1 MIKYYKTLGLEK
13 GASKEEI
20 VEAYNRLSKELDPAN
35 NDNLEFFV
43 EEYALVQEAY
53 KKLIGNQ
60 PKEEKRV
67 QSNNFFNDE
76 DTIVSI
82 MKRFRSSNTQ
92 DKFKILTFL
101 EDNKADSRFNQA
113 INMIFKN
120 EKIKSI
126 GEFKLSNSINDN
138 KSKRPNNNNN
148 DTPKP
153 KRSFLK
159 KRYIIIL
166 LLIASVG
173 ITYLLFQ
180 NKANDFELN
189 IPKIE
194 ANEMAMMD
202 VDKNFWTKKLKKD
215 YPRLKSYFKDSGNK
229 EKGNL
234 DFADAIVTKDTLIKL
249 LFFSKQISFKGL
261 DKEYFKCAYNHEIN
275 RYKNKYNKEYLSWF
289 SKTRKRFGLGS
300 KTMNNLINIVKQS
313 SSKNSDFPFLN
324 SINNTDIECK
334 KCIPNYITA
343 SELDAFSTKD
353 FDSFVRDY
361 FKNKRVIDK
370 NNKDVQKD
378 YDSKLNSLSRNMN
391 SSLTI
396 NLDTKLKNK
405 PVITQNKVDFTFSG
419 GETLGSINYSFT
431 KKKFNAERL
440 EKFSNDVFNDF
451 YKTNSLITGST
462 PYRYCY
468 GINPYCS
475 PPSGYKE
482 CSYIDIKASATSDVI
497 VIIKKNNIVY
507 SHAYIKAGGYHK
519 FKLGNGRFQTFFYYG
534 NGWNPNK
541 FMKNANCGK
550 IIGGF
555 VNDETIDK
563 SDVISLTNGS
573 MSYTLYSVTDG
584 NFTPKLSNK
593 NEAF

>member
-20 VEAYNRLSKELDPAN
+20 IKAYNRLSKELDPAN

-67 QSNNFFNDE
+67 QSNDFFNDE

-138 KSKRPNNNNN
+138 KSKRPNNNNK

-180 NKANDFELN
+180 NKVNDFELN

-324 SINNTDIECK
+324 SINNIDIECK

-584 NFTPKLSNK
+584 NFKPKLSNK

>member
-67 QSNNFFNDE
+67 QSNDFFNDE

-180 NKANDFELN
+180 NKVNDFELN

-378 YDSKLNSLSRNMN
+378 YDSKFNSLSRNMN

>member
-1 MIKYYKTLGLEK
+1 MVKYYKTLGLEK

-60 PKEEKRV
+60 PKEEKKV

-92 DKFKILTFL
+92 DKCKILTCL
-101 EDNKADSRFNQA
+101 EDNKVDSRFNQA

-120 EKIKSI
+120 EKIKSV
-126 GEFKLSNSINDN
+126 GEFQLRNSINDDKPKKPN
-138 KSKRPNNNNN
+138 KNKNN
-148 DTPKP
+148 TPKP
-153 KRSFLK
+153 KSSFLK
-159 KRYIIIL
+159 NRYVIIL
-166 LLIASVG
+166 LLIGSVG

-180 NKANDFELN
+180 NKVNDFELN

-550 IIGGF
+550 ITGGF

-584 NFTPKLSNK
+584 NFKPKLSNK